1 MAGARILIV
10 EDDDVLSDL
19 ISRNLRARQHEVH
32 VAGDAHD
39 ALMFLRTFPLDLI
52 FLDINLPDETGWD
65 VLRTAQREGYLHPV
79 RLTNDHQVLP
89 VVVLSAVQMSSHRL
103 AEFKPLCYLPK
114 PFPME
119 SLLRLAAEAAQ
130 RCVSAPIASGEVA
143 THPLQVDEEEE
154 HV

>member
-10 EDDDVLSDL
+10 EDDGVLSDL

-39 ALMFLRTFPLDLI
+39 ALMSLRTLPFDLI

-79 RLTNDHQVLP
+79 RLKNDQQVLP
-89 VVVLSAVQMSSHRL
+89 IVVLSAVQVSSHRL

-119 SLLRLAAEAAQ
+119 SLLRLASEAAQ
-130 RCVSAPIASGEVA
+130 RCISASIAGGEAV
-143 THPLQVDEEEE
+143 TRPLQVNEEE
-154 HV
+154 